1 MEQVVYVDILIAL
14 NIIINYFLLLATAKI
29 SNDTPKRTRLLLSSV
44 VGALFSLIIFLP
56 EINFLL
62 LSLVKV
68 VFSGL
73 IVILAFGYKNLLA
86 FAKKIAL
93 FYCANF
99 IFAGGVIALW
109 LFFAPKGLVLN
120 NSVVY
125 FNIRADVL
133 VMLTAIIYAFV
144 VVIAKITERIFPKSS
159 VYNIKIRL
167 KEKQTKLTAYL
178 DSGNTLRDVFTDK
191 PVIICKTEKVADLF
205 DDNIKDVLKSN
216 LPILEKYQAVMCADM
231 RFKIIPFTTVGGEGA
246 LLAFSPDDVEISSL
260 DVNINNANVLIA
272 LSTDGFFAGEYDGL
286 LNPFAMKI

>member
-29 SNDTPKRTRLLLSSV
+29 SKTTPHRIRLLLSSV
-44 VGALFSLIIFLP
+44 AGALFSLIIFLP

-62 LSLVKV
+62 LSLVKII
-68 VFSGL
+68 FSAV
-73 IVILAFGYKNLLA
+73 IVTLAFGYKNLLT

-144 VVIAKITERIFPKSS
+144 VIVAKITEKIFPKSS
-159 VYNIKIRL
+159 VYNLKIKL
-167 KEKQTKLTAYL
+167 KEKQTKLIAYL

-191 PVIICKTEKVADLF
+191 PVIICKTEKIAELF